1 MEPLHCSTEANEK
14 RVARQVPFKVRLA
27 DGTVLDNDYSA
38 ANALLQ
44 SEKRIASSLPAL
56 QRSLAAAAAYEAA
69 DASRPVVRLTDG
81 ILFDDDCSAAN
92 ALLQAE
98 ERVAPSVLAVQ
109 RGLAAAAAYEA
120 ADASRPV
127 IRRLKDGNV
136 YDDDCSAAN
145 ALLQAEERVAP
156 SVLAVR
162 RGLVAAAAYEA
173 ADALDC
179 DVPFGQPK
187 PPSLWCDWTAFNASL
202 DTAQALA
209 PSVERMQQALAREQQ
224 RLLIRSQHKDSELLR
239 RLCRNPE
246 VCAHLE
252 RFMANYQAGEP
263 LAHMPLPTASQ
274 AAQPRS
280 PSPVTS
286 NTRGHVHKR
295 HPRKNKK
302 QQGSHT
308 RASGGLKAAGVTNGR
323 SRHRREIQVA
333 PQKAPVQPFCASG
346 SASASARAR
355 CSVSVAAVSAHST
368 VGVA

>member
-1 MEPLHCSTEANEK
+1 MEPLQCSEANEK

-98 ERVAPSVLAVQ
+98 ERVAPSVA
-109 RGLAAAAAYEA
+109 
-120 ADASRPV
+120 
-127 IRRLKDGNV
+127 
-136 YDDDCSAAN
+136 
-145 ALLQAEERVAP
+145 
-156 SVLAVR
+156 AVR

-274 AAQPRS
+274 AAPAASSQPHS